1 MKKVLNH
8 IFIDG
13 LSGMALGLFSTLIIG
28 TIIGQIGTL
37 VGNEIGTYLIAISS
51 VAKTVT
57 GAGIGVGVAAKFKQ
71 GPLVT
76 VSAAVAGM
84 IGAFPAL
91 GMESF
96 ALGKAG
102 EPLGAFVAALIGIE
116 CGRLVAGRTKIDII
130 LTPLVSICTGAAAGF
145 IVGPP
150 ISNFMKWL
158 GNLVNINVEA
168 SPILGGIA
176 VSVLMGMI
184 LTLPISSAALGVSM
198 GLTGLAAG
206 AATIGCC
213 CQMVGFAVASYRENK
228 FGGFIAQG
236 IGTSMLQ
243 VPNILRRPL
252 IWLPPIISSAIL
264 GPIASAV
271 LHMVSTPIG
280 SGMGS
285 AGFVGQIAAYGA
297 MLETGMSS
305 KVALIQIVLMHF
317 VLPAVVTLI
326 FSEGMR
332 KAGWIK
338 DGDMKLEV

>member
-1 MKKVLNH
+1 MKKILNH

-57 GAGIGVGVAAKFKQ
+57 GAGIGVGVAAKLKQ

-305 KVALIQIVLMHF
+305 KVALIQIIIMHF

>member
-1 MKKVLNH
+1 MKKILNH

-243 VPNILRRPL
+243 VPNIFRRPL

-305 KVALIQIVLMHF
+305 KVALIQIIIMHF

>member
-28 TIIGQIGTL
+28 TIIGQIGNL
-37 VGNEIGTYLIAISS
+37 VGNEIGTYLIAISN

-84 IGAFPAL
+84 IGAFPTL

-130 LTPLVSICTGAAAGF
+130 LTPLVSICAGAVAGF

-305 KVALIQIVLMHF
+305 KVALIQIIIMHF
-317 VLPAVVTLI
+317 ILPAVVTLI

>member
-1 MKKVLNH
+1 MKKILNH

-130 LTPLVSICTGAAAGF
+130 LTPLVSICTGSAAGF

-305 KVALIQIVLMHF
+305 KVALIQIIIMHF

-326 FSEGMR
+326 FSEGTR

>member
-1 MKKVLNH
+1 MKKILNH

-116 CGRLVAGRTKIDII
+116 CGRLAGRTKIDII

-305 KVALIQIVLMHF
+305 KVALIQIIIMHF

>member
-1 MKKVLNH
+1 
-8 IFIDG
+8 
-13 LSGMALGLFSTLIIG
+13 
-28 TIIGQIGTL
+28 
-37 VGNEIGTYLIAISS
+37 
-51 VAKTVT
+51 
-57 GAGIGVGVAAKFKQ
+57 
-71 GPLVT
+71 
-76 VSAAVAGM
+76 
-84 IGAFPAL
+84 
-91 GMESF
+91 
-96 ALGKAG
+96 
-102 EPLGAFVAALIGIE
+102 
-116 CGRLVAGRTKIDII
+116 
-130 LTPLVSICTGAAAGF
+130 
-145 IVGPP
+145 
-150 ISNFMKWL
+150 MKWL

-243 VPNILRRPL
+243 VPNILRRPV
-252 IWLPPIISSAIL
+252 IWLPSILSSAIL
-264 GPIASAV
+264 GPVASAL

-297 MLETGMSS
+297 MLETGMTSRM
-305 KVALIQIVLMHF
+305 ALIQILIMHF
-317 VLPAVVTLI
+317 ILPAVVTLI
-326 FSEGMR
+326 FSEAMR